1 MIAFV
6 ALLTGISVWAFMH
19 LTERGIWKIALRSR
33 RTVQRSAGSYHIRF
47 NYKDYSRFT
56 MSFGDK
62 LSSIAAAGAALYS
75 IGYIFYQHPWVS
87 AALAVLSLRY
97 PEIRKRKLIEKQQ
110 KNLSRQ
116 FKLALYSLSSALG
129 AGHSVENA
137 FRETVKDL
145 KQLYAEAKIDMIS
158 ELEIIN
164 HKVENGISVEKAVED
179 LSRRAGIEDIENF
192 SDVFQTCKRT
202 GGDLIEVMR
211 RTSNI
216 IGEKMEVE
224 QEISVM
230 IAQKRFESKALSFLP
245 VGIIAFVS
253 FSSPDYMA
261 PLYQGIGPAIMTGC
275 LLLLAAAYWLN
286 RRIMNIR
293 V

>member
-1 MIAFV
+1 MLIIFIAF
-6 ALLTGISVWAFMH
+6 LTGISVWAIMY
-19 LTERGIWKIALRSR
+19 LSDRGIKGITLRIRSNP
-33 RTVQRSAGSYHIRF
+33 RSAGAK
-47 NYKDYSRFT
+47 YKDYSCFT
-56 MSFGDK
+56 MSFREK
-62 LSSIAAAGAALYS
+62 LNSIAASGAILYL
-75 IGYIFYQHPWVS
+75 IGYIFYQQPLVS
-87 AALAVLSLRY
+87 AGLALFSFRY
-97 PEIRKRKLIEKQQ
+97 PEIRKRGLIEKQQ
-110 KNLSRQ
+110 RNLSLQ
-116 FKLALYSLSSALG
+116 FKQALYSLSSALG

-145 KQLYAEAKIDMIS
+145 KQLYADATIDMIS

-179 LSRRAGIEDIENF
+179 LSQRAGIDDIDNF

-216 IGEKMEVE
+216 IGEKMEIE
-224 QEISVM
+224 QDIAVM
-230 IAQKRFESKALSFLP
+230 IAQKRFESRVLSFLP

-261 PLYQGIGPAIMTGC
+261 PLYQGLGIAVMTGC
-275 LLLLAAAYWLN
+275 LLLLAAAHWFT
-286 RRIMNIR
+286 RRIMDIR